1 MALFVIIVVIPLT
14 AYMLA
19 SSSLVLRNYIT
30 LISTKPVA
38 HLNALALLWLEII
51 VNNVGDSICVC
62 VCVCVRMLVCVCVC
76 ICLFMSVVCV
86 CVCVCLCV
94 CVCVCVCVCSVSVR
108 TFVRVCVCNI
118 IVSVLC
124 SSCLLHTL

>member
-38 HLNALALLWLEII
+38 HLNALTLLWLEII
-51 VNNVGDSICVC
+51 VNNVDDSICVC
-62 VCVCVRMLVCVCVC
+62 VCVCVYAGVCVYMLVYVCY
-76 ICLFMSVVCV
+76 
-86 CVCVCLCV
+86 V
-94 CVCVCVCVCSVSVR
+94 CVCVCVCVVCSVCVR
-108 TFVRVCVCNI
+108 TFVCVCVCM
-118 IVSVLC
+118 
-124 SSCLLHTL
+124 

>member
-51 VNNVGDSICVC
+51 VNNVDDSICVC
-62 VCVCVRMLVCVCVC
+62 VCVCVCVYVCWCVC
-76 ICLFMSVVCV
+76 IYACLCL
-86 CVCVCLCV
+86 LCV
-94 CVCVCVCVCSVSVR
+94 CVR
-108 TFVRVCVCNI
+108 TFVRVCVYVI
-118 IVSVLC
+118 L
-124 SSCLLHTL
+124 